1 MKAVMVMFDSLNRHL
16 LPPYGC
22 DWTHAPNFARLARRA
37 ATFDRSYICSMPCM
51 PARRDFHTGRPNF
64 LHAPWGPLEP
74 FDDSVPE
81 LLGRA
86 GVYTHLASD
95 HYHYWEDGG
104 ATYHN
109 RYSSWEFYRGQEG
122 DPFIGQVAEPPRPA
136 HINPRDQRSDWVNRQ
151 HVRADRQ
158 FSQTRTFAAAQEFL
172 QRNHGED
179 NWFLQVECFDPHEP
193 FTVHRGYRD
202 RYPSDYDGPL
212 FDWPAYRPVQETPE
226 QVAEARRNYA
236 ALLSKCD
243 ASLGDILDAFDAYDL
258 WRDTMLILWTD
269 HGFLLGE
276 HNAWAKN
283 WMPLYE
289 EVSHTPFFLWDPR
302 TPDAA
307 GARRSALV
315 QPAIDLGPTLLGLF
329 GLQPAPDMLGHDLA
343 AVVAGDHEVRETAI
357 FGYFDQHVNI
367 TDGRYVYLRIPS
379 AGAAGAAAYTLMPTA
394 MRGFKGNLEQ
404 AELAPPFPFS
414 KRMPLLKID
423 SGRRWQ
429 PAFPDAAHPHGHLLF
444 DVQADPRQARAVQ
457 DAAVE
462 QRLCAAM
469 ARHFAACAAPPE
481 QYARMGLPAPGAPA
495 APVAGR

>member
-1 MKAVMVMFDSLNRHL
+1 M
-16 LPPYGC
+16 
-22 DWTHAPNFARLARRA
+22 
-37 ATFDRSYICSMPCM
+37 
-51 PARRDFHTGRPNF
+51 
-64 LHAPWGPLEP
+64 
-74 FDDSVPE
+74 
-81 LLGRA
+81 
-86 GVYTHLASD
+86 
-95 HYHYWEDGG
+95 
-104 ATYHN
+104 
-109 RYSSWEFYRGQEG
+109 
-122 DPFIGQVAEPPRPA
+122 
-136 HINPRDQRSDWVNRQ
+136 
-151 HVRADRQ
+151 
-158 FSQTRTFAAAQEFL
+158 
-172 QRNHGED
+172 
-179 NWFLQVECFDPHEP
+179 
-193 FTVHRGYRD
+193 
-202 RYPSDYDGPL
+202 
-212 FDWPAYRPVQETPE
+212 QETPE

-258 WRDTMLILWTD
+258 WQDTMLILWTD

-307 GARRSALV
+307 GARRNALV

-329 GLQPAPDMLGHDLA
+329 GLQPASDMLGHDLA
-343 AVVAGDHEVRETAI
+343 GVVAGDHEVRETAI

-379 AGAAGAAAYTLMPTA
+379 AGAAGADAYTLIPTA

-469 ARHFAACAAPPE
+469 VRHFAACAAPPE
-481 QYARMGLPAPGAPA
+481 QYARMGLPAPAAPA